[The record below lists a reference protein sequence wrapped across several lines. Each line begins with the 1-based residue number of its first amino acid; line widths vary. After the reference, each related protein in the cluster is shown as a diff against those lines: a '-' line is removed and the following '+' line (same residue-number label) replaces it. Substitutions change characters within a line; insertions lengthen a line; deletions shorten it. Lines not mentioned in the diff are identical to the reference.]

1 MAGVRHWLQ
10 MLLASFLMYEVFWSV
25 IEMQFE
31 PLAFDLEEMLL
42 DFGQC
47 ALFTLVIF
55 VVNRFF
61 VKFRNGRYARSLV
74 EVVCLLAANALIIV
88 LIDNVLFTWDS
99 DDDDFW
105 SLIDIYVICIICS
118 LLSIINIQYAY
129 HKQFV
134 AMKRE
139 QARLRLSLLQQQL
152 SPHFMFNSLSTLQGM
167 IAADPQKAEEY
178 LAALSHIFRYIADNI
193 GKEKVPVAD
202 ALNFIKDYMK
212 MLDGR
217 SPGHFVFNIDE
228 SNKPGG
234 AYVVPV
240 SLQIVVENA
249 IKHNSHSLKRPLEIS
264 VSFGDSAIE
273 VSNKIQ
279 RVAFTDSLGIGLKNL
294 DERYKIFIGKGLGVS
309 ETKEHY
315 TVKIPYIS

>member
-1 MAGVRHWLQ
+1 

-47 ALFTLVIF
+47 ALFTLVILA
-55 VVNRFF
+55 VNRCF

-74 EVVCLLAANALIIV
+74 EVVCLLAVNALIIV
-88 LIDNVLFTWDS
+88 LIDNVIFTWDS
-99 DDDDFW
+99 ADDNFW

-118 LLSIINIQYAY
+118 LLSIINLQHTC

-134 AMKRE
+134 AMKQE
-139 QARLRLSLLQQQL
+139 QVRLRLSLLQQQL

-167 IAADPQKAEEY
+167 IAADPQKAEDY
-178 LAALSHIFRYIADNI
+178 VADLSHIFRYITDNI

-202 ALNFIKDYMK
+202 ALDFIKDYMK

-217 SPGHFVFNIDE
+217 FPGHFVFNIDK
-228 SNKPGG
+228 SGKPNG
-234 AYVVPV
+234 AFVVPV
-240 SLQIVVENA
+240 SLQVVVENA
-249 IKHNSHSLKRPLEIS
+249 VKHNTHSRKRPLEIS
-264 VSFGDSAIE
+264 ISFGDKDIV

-279 RVAFTDSLGIGLKNL
+279 RVAFADSLGIGLKNL
-294 DERYKIFIGKGLGVS
+294 DGRYRLFVGRGLGVS
-309 ETKEHY
+309 ETEDYY
-315 TVKIPYIS
+315 TVRIPYIT